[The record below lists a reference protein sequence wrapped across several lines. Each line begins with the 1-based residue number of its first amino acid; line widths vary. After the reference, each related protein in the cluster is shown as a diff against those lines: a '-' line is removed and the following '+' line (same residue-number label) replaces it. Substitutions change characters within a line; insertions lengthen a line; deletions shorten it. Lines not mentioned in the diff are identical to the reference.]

1 MDNKKQDP
9 IEALKKTVESV
20 KIQSKG
26 IENGYRWI
34 IIKTPFGREVKLQ
47 EGYGEDI
54 YKQDENTNLVYE
66 AARLVRYIKETE
78 KVVES
83 KDVGVDG
90 MYEII
95 RRFPS
100 WELQGFVNA
109 YFWFTKESSAPELYP
124 FRLDEYKQTGAK

>member
-1 MDNKKQDP
+1 MENKKQDP

-26 IENGYRWI
+26 IEDGYRWI
-34 IIKTPFGREVKLQ
+34 IITTPFGREVKLQ

-66 AARLVRYIKETE
+66 AARLVRHIKETE
-78 KVVES
+78 KVIETKS
-83 KDVGVDG
+83 IGVDG

-95 RRFPS
+95 RRYPS
-100 WELQGFVNA
+100 WELQAFVNA

>member
-1 MDNKKQDP
+1 MEKKTQDP

-20 KIQSKG
+20 KIQNKG

-34 IIKTPFGREVKLQ
+34 VIKTPFGREVKLQ

-66 AARLVRYIKETE
+66 AARLVRYIKDGD
-78 KVVES
+78 KVIDS
-83 KDVGVDG
+83 KEVVVDA

-95 RRFPS
+95 RRYPS
-100 WELQGFVNA
+100 WELQAFVNA

>member
-1 MDNKKQDP
+1 MEKKTQDP

-20 KIQSKG
+20 KIQNKG

-34 IIKTPFGREVKLQ
+34 IIKTPFDREVKLQ

-66 AARLVRYIKETE
+66 AARLVRYIKDGD
-78 KVVES
+78 KVIDS
-83 KDVGVDG
+83 KEVVVDA

-95 RRFPS
+95 RRYPS
-100 WELQGFVNA
+100 WELQAFVNA